1 MKIDNTGEIRPLPLP
16 VSKGEQGTRVA
27 TSQWIAALDSAS
39 QRDAAERN
47 EASAGKTDAEALKK
61 LSELLLGYAL
71 KQITPSQVQSES
83 GLAFD
88 TWRSML
94 ADAVAHEVASRVDLL
109 PLARMGGT
117 GR

>member
-1 MKIDNTGEIRPLPLP
+1 MKIDNVFAIRALSPPI
-16 VSKGEQGTRVA
+16 SEGEQETQVS
-27 TSQWIAALDSAS
+27 TSEWIASLDIAS
-39 QRDAAERN
+39 QRDAGKRSD
-47 EASAGKTDAEALKK
+47 ASAGNTDADALKK

-71 KQITPSQVQSES
+71 KQITPSQSDSES

-109 PLARMGGT
+109 PQSTIGGT

>member
-1 MKIDNTGEIRPLPLP
+1 MKIDTAGAIRALPP
-16 VSKGEQGTRVA
+16 PISKSEHETQVS
-27 TSQWIAALDSAS
+27 TSEWIAALETAS
-39 QRDAAERN
+39 QRDSGKRSDAP
-47 EASAGKTDAEALKK
+47 AGNTGAEALKK

-71 KQITPSQVQSES
+71 RQITPSQSESES

-109 PLARMGGT
+109 PQSRIGGT